1 MNRQLIKILTQ
12 HAEELEKFF
21 GDDAKSYFSEGE
33 GLYIEKR
40 TVIKSGELISVRVHP
55 RFCPTLSHRHNYIE
69 IMYVCQGTITHII
82 NGAEVVM
89 EAGDILLMNQHLSH
103 ALKPAGKD
111 DIGINLLVLPEFFET
126 AIGMLDKNNFL
137 ADFIIDLLR
146 RKNRSSQY
154 LHFKLADNLQTNN
167 LMENLIYSLVH
178 KHKNSTR
185 INQTLM
191 GVLFLYL
198 LENADA
204 LRHDAPNNYEEI
216 MSRSVQMYIDQHFK
230 TATLS
235 EIAADMH
242 LPVAHLSRFV
252 RKMTGRT
259 FKELLQERRFEV
271 ARSKLAETTLPI
283 SDIMAAV
290 GYENSSYF
298 FRRFRQKYGIS
309 PKEYRAMRKKP
320 NAEGKRGRTMRLPGM
335 ERTA

>member
-1 MNRQLIKILTQ
+1 MNRQLLEILMRRLEE
-12 HAEELEKFF
+12 AEIEYIENGVSL
-21 GDDAKSYFSEGE
+21 FSRDE
-33 GLYIEKR
+33 GLYIEKG
-40 TVIKSGELISVRVHP
+40 TVIKSGELISVLPHP
-55 RFCPTLSHRHNYIE
+55 RFAPTLSHRHNYIE
-69 IMYVCQGTITHII
+69 IMYVCQGTITHVI
-82 NGAEVVM
+82 NGGNVVM
-89 EAGDILLMNQHLSH
+89 EAGDILLMNQYISH
-103 ALKPAGKD
+103 AVKTTGRD

-137 ADFIIDLLR
+137 ADFIVDLLR

-154 LHFKLADNLQTNN
+154 LHFKLAGNLQTSN

-178 KHKNSTR
+178 RQKNSTR

-191 GVLFLYL
+191 GLLFLYL

-242 LPVAHLSRFV
+242 FPVAHLSRFV

-271 ARSKLAETTLPI
+271 ARSKLAETTLSI
-283 SDIMAAV
+283 SDIVAAV

-309 PKEYRAMRKKP
+309 PKEYRAAGKKP
-320 NAEGKRGRTMRLPGM
+320 NADNKRERPVRMADM